1 MEQLRRWV
9 THLLDILTGTCF
21 LVMVGLTF
29 WQVIMRYLFHTP
41 LTWSEELVG
50 YLFAWASLL
59 GACLVTGERG
69 HMNIPVICQKMPET
83 VQKWLG
89 IFGEVIAFLFSV
101 VILVY
106 GGVEITQLSMGQMTA
121 SLGVPIGVFYVFLP
135 VAGVLNALYTILNI
149 IAIAEGKTKAFV
161 ED

>member
-1 MEQLRRWV
+1 M
-9 THLLDILTGTCF
+9 
-21 LVMVGLTF
+21 
-29 WQVIMRYLFHTP
+29 
-41 LTWSEELVG
+41 
-50 YLFAWASLL
+50 
-59 GACLVTGERG
+59 
-69 HMNIPVICQKMPET
+69 
-83 VQKWLG
+83 
-89 IFGEVIAFLFSV
+89 
-101 VILVY
+101 Y